1 MDELLKRVSDA
12 LNWVNVVT
20 ALAVAVAGWTAWKK
34 SVAHASEEIYQRV
47 VTAYKTE
54 VQELQGRMH
63 LLEQENARLH
73 RLLDTIK
80 RSLAR
85 RGLRVTEEGEVER
98 KGPSDGDGGR

>member
-1 MDELLKRVSDA
+1 MKQVSNA
-12 LNWVNVVT
+12 LNLVNVVT
-20 ALAVAVAGWTAWKK
+20 ALVVALAGWVAWKK
-34 SVAHASEEIYQRV
+34 SVANASEEIYKRV
-47 VTAYKTE
+47 VMAYKTE

-98 KGPSDGDGGR
+98 RGSGDGDGGR

>member
-1 MDELLKRVSDA
+1 MDELLKRVADA

-20 ALAVAVAGWTAWKK
+20 ALAVAAAGWVAWKK
-34 SVAHASEEIYQRV
+34 SLANASEEIYQRV

-54 VQELQGRMH
+54 VQELQGRMR
-63 LLEQENARLH
+63 LLEEENARLH

-85 RGLRVTEEGEVER
+85 RGLRVTDEGEVER
-98 KGPSDGDGGR
+98 KGPGDGDGGR

>member
-1 MDELLKRVSDA
+1 MDELLKQISQA

-20 ALAVAVAGWTAWKK
+20 ALAVAAGGWVAWKK
-34 SVAHASEEIYQRV
+34 SLANASEEIYKRV

-54 VQELQGRMH
+54 VQELQGRMR
-63 LLEQENARLH
+63 LLEEENARLH

-85 RGLRVTEEGEVER
+85 RGLRVTDEGEVER
-98 KGPSDGDGGR
+98 KGPGDGDGGR